1 MQASLL
7 AADKGLQ
14 VFSLKGG
21 IQSMKHRFE
30 TSPS

>member
-21 IQSMKHRFE
+21 IQSMKDRFE